1 MTEPTD
7 RDVSVLGPNGDAEV
21 AMRPRASRGSEKDD
35 AANRAFAI
43 EAAKLLSD
51 WHCEDL
57 CLIDVRKLSEVTD
70 YILIASGTSD
80 RQIASVASD
89 VEVLG
94 KERGL
99 ERFGRDAD
107 SANNWIVLDFV
118 DVVVHLMEPTTRAH
132 YDLEMMWGDAPRI
145 TWRQD

>member
-1 MTEPTD
+1 MSESPD
-7 RDVSVLGPNGDAEV
+7 RDISVLGPNPEDPDAQ
-21 AMRPRASRGSEKDD
+21 RPRPPRGSEKDD
-35 AANRAFAI
+35 EANRAFAVD
-43 EAAKLLSD
+43 AARLLKEL
-51 WHCEDL
+51 HCQDM
-57 CLIDVRKLSEVTD
+57 LIFDVHGLSEITD

-80 RQIASVASD
+80 RQISSVAGD

-99 ERFGRDAD
+99 DRFGRDAD
-107 SANNWIVLDFV
+107 SGNNWIVLDFV
-118 DVVVHLMEPTTRAH
+118 DVIVHLMEPSTRAH